1 MRIFGKHSIAIP
13 TITPLFTILAR
24 QFEDSNVMLLTQAA
38 TLYLIVSTFGNGKG
52 ENANGYMI
60 SLTIYAGLLFACS
73 MAGFCDWIKE
83 RQHLQLKDEINNQ
96 KVTVYRGAFGTVQ
109 SVPVRELVVGD
120 IVDINQ
126 GDRVPAD
133 CILIDEMNIT
143 VDQSMYYPRDTKKDK
158 ESSVHTPNNNEHGV
172 PEGDQDNH
180 KGHPDPFLFSDS
192 KIMTGQ
198 GKAIVCAVGD
208 HTLMAL
214 NRKAGDLQI
223 NEQLTFLEEKL
234 DMCAKNI
241 GTYAMFAAITI
252 FLTQLLFNLVFIMA
266 SDTKKSYVK

>member
-1 MRIFGKHSIAIP
+1 
-13 TITPLFTILAR
+13 L
-24 QFEDSNVMLLTQAA
+24 
-38 TLYLIVSTFGNGKG
+38 
-52 ENANGYMI
+52 

-73 MAGFCDWIKE
+73 LAGFCDYIKE
-83 RQHLQLKDEINNQ
+83 RQHLSLKDEINNQ

-143 VDQSMYYPRDTKKDK
+143 VDQSMYYQKATQVEK
-158 ESSVHTPNNNEHGV
+158 EQSTHTPLFNDAGYA
-172 PEGDQDNH
+172 EGDQDNH
-180 KGHPDPFLFSDS
+180 KEHPDPFLFSDS

-208 HTLMAL
+208 NTLMAL

-223 NEQLTFLEEKL
+223 SEQLTFLEEKL
-234 DMCAKNI
+234 DLAAKNI
-241 GTYAMFAAITI
+241 GTYAMAATIVILATQIIFNFIFILSDGNKDLMSNETLLKLGQIGISAVVILVVAIPEGLPLAVSIAMALSITSLKQDEI
-252 FLTQLLFNLVFIMA
+252 LIKNLESI
-266 SDTKKSYVK
+266 